1 MKVVYNFI
9 YADTEGKTR
18 KFQMPVNVTEETD
31 ADSIMYNMCM
41 SYFDTCHIE
50 GTPLHAVSISGKY
63 PNYCFTSTTCDNE
76 CQVCC
81 SKKLENNQIKSEQPY
96 KPQSLEGKKI
106 YIYEGKFGKVGQYNT
121 RIIQKSYILPSPA
134 LLTDSLI
141 QDFEKAMNQE
151 PDGMGWKLLGVTL
164 VHEFDPM
171 GMTDKEIE
179 QYVNTPEELKLSP
192 TQEQAQKERMIWA
205 KVSDEQEARTAWI
218 PALVRG
224 EQVLS
229 AIGEISNPDSP
240 DDTRNF
246 DDCPIPGYRVVKKS
260 DPTFNM
266 CMARIAVLIT
276 PINSDNTKRKSFM
289 YINEFPIQKGLTDKE
304 AQYYLMKMVQN
315 FIFGEYE
322 MLPIYWEYL
331 SYLNGAE
338 NYKPKEFIKELN
350 SDDMETP
357 HFLVTYTVTENEKEQ
372 RIRKYSCVII
382 ASEPIESS
390 VMMILSAEDIHQRL
404 QKYIKGEFHIQ
415 DVKYLEGVVLNLAVV
430 L

>member
-9 YADTEGKTR
+9 YADTDGKART
-18 KFQMPVNVTEETD
+18 FQMPVNIIEETD
-31 ADSIMYNMCM
+31 ADSMYNMCM

-76 CQVCC
+76 CQSCR
-81 SKKLENNQIKSEQPY
+81 SKKLSGAKPY
-96 KPQSLEGKKI
+96 QPQSLDGKKI
-106 YIYEGKFGKVGQYNT
+106 YIYKGKFRKVGQLGT
-121 RIIQKSYILPSPA
+121 RIIQKSYLLPAPA
-134 LLTDSLI
+134 LLTDNLI
-141 QDFEKAMNQE
+141 QDFKKAMNAE
-151 PDGMGWKLLGVTL
+151 PNGMGWELLGVTL
-164 VHEFDPM
+164 VHELNPQ

-179 QYVNTPEELKLSP
+179 QYVKTPEGNLFTP
-192 TQEQAQKERMIWA
+192 PQEEAPKERMVWA

-218 PALVRG
+218 PALMRG

-229 AIGEISNPDSP
+229 AIGELDNPDNP
-240 DDTRNF
+240 EDTREF
-246 DDCPIPGYRVVKKS
+246 DDCPIPGYRVVKES
-260 DPTFNM
+260 DPTSDL
-266 CMARIAVLIT
+266 CMARIAVLVT
-276 PINSDNTKRKSFM
+276 PVNSDDTKRKSFM

-304 AQYYLMKMVQN
+304 ALRYLMKMVQN
-315 FIFGEYE
+315 FMFGGYE

-338 NYKPKEFIKELN
+338 NHQPKEYMKELN

-372 RIRKYSCVII
+372 RIREHSCVVI
-382 ASEPIESS
+382 ASAPVTSPI
-390 VMMILSAEDIHQRL
+390 MMIPSAADIHQRL
-404 QKYIKGEFHIQ
+404 QKYIKGKVHIQ
-415 DVKYLEGVVLNLAVV
+415 DIKYFEDVVSSLAVV